1 MPGRRPLTPPE
12 QRRLLRVARRLPPR
26 DRALLTALLFSGHRV
41 SEILSL
47 RLASVWRAGAVVGRL
62 NVSPRYLKGGYGP
75 TRSVPILPEFRR
87 ALEVYIVWLRQRYEL
102 DPALPL
108 IISREV
114 DSEGAARALSAE
126 SARRILL
133 NACAQAGIEN
143 DGRLGTHS
151 LRKAFAMNVYRNS
164 GNDLMVVK
172 AALQHSSV
180 VISQAYLSADDAAVE
195 LAIRGCDFTRKA
207 PRPTA
212 PRALENVVPFSS
224 ARAAVEE
231 APRISN
237 TNKRQ
242 SAEA

>member
-47 RLASVWRAGAVVGRL
+47 RLASVWRDGVVVGRL

-87 ALEVYIVWLRQRYEL
+87 ALEVYIACLRQRYEL

-108 IISREV
+108 FLSREV
-114 DSEGAARALSAE
+114 GRDGLARALSAE

-133 NACAQAGIEN
+133 GACAQAGIEN
-143 DGRLGTHS
+143 DGRIGTHS
-151 LRKAFAMNVYRNS
+151 LRKAFAMAVYRNS
-164 GNDLMVVK
+164 GNDLLVVK

-180 VISQAYLSADDAAVE
+180 VISQAYLSVDDAAVE
-195 LAIRGCDFTRKA
+195 KAILSCDFTRK
-207 PRPTA
+207 PSRPTA
-212 PRALENVVPFSS
+212 TPTPDNVFPFSPTRS
-224 ARAAVEE
+224 AAGATPM
-231 APRISN
+231 APTPSLP
-237 TNKRQ
+237 Q
-242 SAEA
+242 SAGA